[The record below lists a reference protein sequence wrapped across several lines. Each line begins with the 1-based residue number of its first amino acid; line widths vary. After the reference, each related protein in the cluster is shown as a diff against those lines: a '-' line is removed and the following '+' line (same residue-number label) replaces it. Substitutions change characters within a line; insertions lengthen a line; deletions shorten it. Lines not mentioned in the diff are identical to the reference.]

1 MNLYEIDAALMAA
14 YENAVDMETGEILD
28 NEAYAAIDGLE
39 MALAEKTE
47 NILLWIKNLSAEA
60 EALKAE
66 KMSFDVRQKR
76 AERKA
81 ESLKRYVSK
90 ALEGK
95 KFKTDRVEASWR
107 KSESAEFEGNVMSLP
122 ENCIRVK
129 EPEVNKAELKKLLK
143 AGQKIEGA
151 WLVEKQN
158 LQIK

>member
-76 AERKA
+76 AERKV

-95 KFKTDRVEASWR
+95 K
-107 KSESAEFEGNVMSLP
+107 
-122 ENCIRVK
+122 I
-129 EPEVNKAELKKLLK
+129 
-143 AGQKIEGA
+143 
-151 WLVEKQN
+151 
-158 LQIK
+158 